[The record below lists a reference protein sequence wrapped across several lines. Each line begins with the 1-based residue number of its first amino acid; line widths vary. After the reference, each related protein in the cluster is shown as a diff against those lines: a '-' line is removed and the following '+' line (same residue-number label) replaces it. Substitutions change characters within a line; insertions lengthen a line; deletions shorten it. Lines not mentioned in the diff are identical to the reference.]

1 MIILKKTICTLLALI
16 LCMTALFTGCKK
28 SDDPQ
33 GGVVDAGN
41 GEVVLTPEN
50 DIQMG
55 ESTSQADLGQELDI
69 FLTNKYYL
77 EGTVYSGSDSMPVK
91 LATDGKN
98 LQFTTDFAVEQSK
111 IVFGLIVLDDVT
123 YVTLPSQKK
132 YTKLSQELL
141 GMMDM
146 DDVISVT
153 EFQTIK
159 DGEDEQGKVTQYK
172 VTFNGEAG
180 LCTTYTFKDTRIDL
194 YSIGDKLVQID
205 NFDEKGVKTMIIDV
219 DNISAQI
226 PSDQLTLKGL
236 EEAGATSFFSALMS
250 SVAN

>member
-1 MIILKKTICTLLALI
+1 MKKTICTILALI

-28 SDDPQ
+28 TDATP
-33 GGVVDAGN
+33 GGVVDN
-41 GEVVLTPEN
+41 GDGAVVVTP
-50 DIQMG
+50 DIEIQEG
-55 ESTSQADLGQELDI
+55 ESTVEENLGLGVDI

-77 EGTVYSGSDSMPVK
+77 EGTVYSGSDGIPVK

-111 IVFGLIVLDDVT
+111 IVFGLAVLDDVT
-123 YVTLPSQKK
+123 YVTLPTQKK
-132 YTKLSQELL
+132 YTKLSKELL

-146 DDVISVT
+146 EDVISVT

-159 DGEDEQGKVTQYK
+159 DGEDEQGKVTQLR
-172 VTFNGEAG
+172 VSINGTAG
-180 LCTTYTFKDTRIDL
+180 LCTIYTFQDTTIKL
-194 YSIGDKLVQID
+194 YSIGDKLVQIE
-205 NFDEKGVKTMIIDV
+205 NFDENGVKTMIIEV

-236 EEAGATSFFSALMS
+236 EEAGAASFFSSLISA
-250 SVAN
+250 AAG

>member
-1 MIILKKTICTLLALI
+1 MKKTICTILALI

-28 SDDPQ
+28 PDATP
-33 GGVVDAGN
+33 GGVVDN
-41 GEVVLTPEN
+41 GDGAVVVTP
-50 DIQMG
+50 DIEIQEG
-55 ESTSQADLGQELDI
+55 ESTVEENLGLGVDI

-77 EGTVYSGSDSMPVK
+77 EGTVYSGSDGIPVK

-111 IVFGLIVLDDVT
+111 IVFGLAVLDDVT
-123 YVTLPSQKK
+123 YVTLPTQKK
-132 YTKLSQELL
+132 YTKLSKELL

-146 DDVISVT
+146 EDVISVT

-159 DGEDEQGKVTQYK
+159 DGENEQGKVTQLR
-172 VTFNGEAG
+172 VTINGTAG
-180 LCTTYTFKDTRIDL
+180 LCTIYTFQDTTIKL
-194 YSIGDKLVQID
+194 YSIGDKLVQIE
-205 NFDEKGVKTMIIDV
+205 NFDENGVKTMIIEV

-236 EEAGATSFFSALMS
+236 EEAGAASFFSSLISA
-250 SVAN
+250 AAG